1 MDLVLLLI
9 GVVFLAK
16 CAEILARI
24 GRTSSA
30 TPTPFRPRGYAE
42 VEFPDGRIVWAEI
55 IPPGGKK

>member
-9 GVVFLAK
+9 GVILLAK
-16 CAEILARI
+16 CAEALAKVS
-24 GRTSSA
+24 RTSFA
-30 TPTPFRPRGYAE
+30 TPFRPKGYAE